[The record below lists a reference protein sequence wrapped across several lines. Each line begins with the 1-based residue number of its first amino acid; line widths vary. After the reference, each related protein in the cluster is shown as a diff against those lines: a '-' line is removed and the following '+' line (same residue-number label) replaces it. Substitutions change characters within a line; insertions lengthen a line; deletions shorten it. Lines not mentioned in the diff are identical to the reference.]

1 MLGSPTALEE
11 IEMQEET
18 QRMDLRSG
26 VPESGE
32 QRLQLHEEELVPHK
46 EMREV
51 GTVTIRTEIEERP
64 ERFEIEAVR
73 EEVEI
78 EHLPGGEE
86 VREREAPHEED
97 GAYIVPVYEEQLV
110 VSKRLILKER
120 LRIRRVGRTERR
132 IFEDTLRHERAVV
145 DHPENTPLVNE
156 LYPEDNKRG
165 KGGLFGL

>member
-1 MLGSPTALEE
+1 MND
-11 IEMQEET
+11 ET
-18 QRMDLRSG
+18 RRMDRTSA
-26 VPESGE
+26 PDTTE

-46 EMREV
+46 EMQEV

-64 ERFEIEAVR
+64 ERFEIEALR

-78 EHLPGGEE
+78 EHLPAGEE
-86 VREREAPHEED
+86 VRAREEPREEN

-120 LRIRRVGRTERR
+120 LRITRVSRTEKR

-145 DHPENTPLVNE
+145 EHPENTPLVNE
-156 LYPEDNKRG
+156 LYPEDNKRK